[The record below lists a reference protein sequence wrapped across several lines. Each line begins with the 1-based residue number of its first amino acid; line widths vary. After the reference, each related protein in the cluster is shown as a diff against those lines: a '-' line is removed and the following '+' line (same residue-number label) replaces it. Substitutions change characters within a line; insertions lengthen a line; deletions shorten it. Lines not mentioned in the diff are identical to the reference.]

1 MTACRFDSE
10 TILFDNKSGKW
21 YHPSVVHSILCENPE
36 PKDESDNNAKKE
48 MIRNKQR
55 VNK

>member
-36 PKDESDNNAKKE
+36 PKDQLDNNAKKE
-48 MIRNKQR
+48 GSNK
-55 VNK
+55 VK